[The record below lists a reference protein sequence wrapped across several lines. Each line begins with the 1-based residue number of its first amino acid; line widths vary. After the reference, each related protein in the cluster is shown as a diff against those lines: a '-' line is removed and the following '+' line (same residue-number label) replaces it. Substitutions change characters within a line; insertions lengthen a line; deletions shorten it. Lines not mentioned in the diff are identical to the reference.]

1 MNKGNNN
8 DFDMKTLFE
17 KQKAASA
24 NQQFGRKNNTET
36 KKEIGKPAAK
46 SGQNN
51 RDLNESKNTND
62 NSPMEIDKETEA
74 KILEMVNSFV
84 NLANQHAE
92 SRTLPINLISDA
104 FLYAAARYNA
114 FLIASADHKRM
125 GIEQTEFVDA
135 FVEQYKAM
143 LKDHF
148 EFYKNNPL

>member
-1 MNKGNNN
+1 MKKGNNN
-8 DFDMKTLFE
+8 DFDIKNLFE

-24 NQQFGRKNNTET
+24 NQQFEKKSNSAARKDINPPA
-36 KKEIGKPAAK
+36 KP
-46 SGQNN
+46 GQ
-51 RDLNESKNTND
+51 RTGLNEGKGVSGD

-114 FLIASADHKRM
+114 FLIASADHESM
-125 GIEQTEFVDA
+125 GINQKEFVNA